1 MTMSSESS
9 ESSEDPA
16 RGQVRP
22 RGAGGPAAVAH
33 VLCDTRALTAAPPD
47 TTGVLW
53 KLGETGRQL
62 DANLVHLVPGEH
74 IAAHVEPDL
83 DVLLLVVSGSGRLG
97 TSDQPRPLAEG
108 ALVWLPHGST
118 RDITAGT
125 DGLDYLTVHT
135 RRPGMQIGS
144 RPRP

>member
-1 MTMSSESS
+1 MVP
-9 ESSEDPA
+9 SSEDPA
-16 RGQVRP
+16 RGQAQR
-22 RGAGGPAAVAH
+22 RGAGDSAPVAQ
-33 VLCDTRALTAAPPD
+33 VLCDTRALTAAPPAA
-47 TTGVLW
+47 TGVLW

-62 DANLVHLVPGEH
+62 DANLVRLAPGEH
-74 IAAHVEPDL
+74 IAAHAEPDL
-83 DVLLLVVSGSGRLG
+83 DVLLLVVSGSGLLG
-97 TSDQPRPLAEG
+97 TSDEPLPLADG

-118 RDITAGT
+118 RDITAGG